1 MGRPDNGTTGAAS
14 SAAAARTE
22 NLLRALVEATAP
34 TTGEEFFHA
43 LVRNLARVLGVKYAF
58 VTECADDPPTRLRT
72 LAFWSGGEF
81 LDNRE
86 YELRATPCEGVI
98 NEAREC
104 CYPARVSDL
113 FPKERGLGA
122 ESYRGIPVFGAGGR
136 VIGHLAFLDE
146 RRMAEDDIG
155 WPLARLFAVRAG
167 AELER
172 MRAERALR
180 ESEER
185 YRLVVENQG
194 DLVLKLDPARRVLF
208 ASPSSLEILGLAPAA
223 ALGEPLR
230 LEIHEEDRAAF
241 ANAWMAAFHPPHTGD
256 VELRARTAA
265 GWRWIAW
272 RNRGMTGAT
281 GQVEAV
287 VATGRDVTERRDAET
302 RASLQL
308 EQLARLSRA
317 AALGAMGAALAH
329 ELNQPLASLVNYSQ
343 ACRRMLEKL
352 PGESGELREAMD
364 RIAANAERAG
374 AILRNMR
381 ELLAR
386 RAPQRRPI
394 SLNDAV
400 RNAARLSAAAARA
413 QRAKLRLLLE
423 ESLPPVAADSVQIE
437 QVVLNLVSNGLD
449 SIRESGGELRE
460 VVIGTALGPGPGE
473 VEVRVRDSGRGL
485 NADQRARLFEPFHTT
500 RPGGLGMG
508 LCICKGIVDAHGG
521 RLEALAPDSGALF
534 RFTLPALAE

>member
-1 MGRPDNGTTGAAS
+1 MKRPDSATAASHDGTGAAR
-14 SAAAARTE
+14 AE
-22 NLLRALVEATAP
+22 ELLRELVEATAP

-58 VTECADDPPTRLRT
+58 VTECADQPPTRLRT

-86 YELRATPCEGVI
+86 YDLRATPCEAVI

-113 FPKERGLGA
+113 FPRERALGA
-122 ESYRGIPVFGAGGR
+122 ESYRGIPVLGAGGR

-146 RRMAEDDIG
+146 RRMAEHDIG
-155 WPLARLFAVRAG
+155 WSLARLFAVRAG
-167 AELER
+167 AELDR
-172 MRAERALR
+172 LRAERALR

-194 DLVLKLDPARRVLF
+194 DLVLKLDPARRLLF
-208 ASPSSLEILGLAPAA
+208 ASPSSLEILAPDA

-230 LEIHEEDRAAF
+230 LDIHEEDRAAF
-241 ANAWMAAFHPPHTGD
+241 ANAWMAVLEPPHASD
-256 VELRARTAA
+256 LELRALTAA

-272 RNRGMTGAT
+272 RNRAMTGAD
-281 GQVEAV
+281 GKVQAV
-287 VATGRDVTERRDAET
+287 VATGRDVTGRKDAET

-317 AALGAMGAALAH
+317 AALGAMGTALAH
-329 ELNQPLASLVNYSQ
+329 ELNQPLAALVTYAQ
-343 ACRRMLEKL
+343 ACRRLLEKL
-352 PGESGELREAMD
+352 PRDSAELREALD
-364 RIAANAERAG
+364 RIAANAARAG

-386 RAPQRRPI
+386 RAPERRPV

-400 RNAARLSAAAARA
+400 RNAARLAGAAARA
-413 QRAKLRLLLE
+413 QRARLRLLLE
-423 ESLPPVAADSVQIE
+423 ESLPPVAADPVQIE

-449 SIRESGGELRE
+449 SIREGGGELRE
-460 VVIGTALGPGPGE
+460 VVISTALGPEPGE
-473 VEVRVRDSGRGL
+473 VQLRVCDSGPGL
-485 NADQRARLFEPFHTT
+485 AAGQRERLFDPFYTT

-521 RLEALAPDSGALF
+521 RLEALDCDTGAMF
-534 RFTLPALAE
+534 RLALPALTQ